1 MGHQDS
7 FLAPLPGSVALLVSG
22 IGKETFRRKCY
33 FISVCLFSFIMESF
47 TAGYMFGNGSST
59 TRVVERSSPITEIV
73 PFEISTG
80 IVDHVM
86 DNRYARDGTVH
97 PGEHLLYIK
106 ELCGLFKIAG
116 VPRE

>member
-1 MGHQDS
+1 M
-7 FLAPLPGSVALLVSG
+7 PLPGSVALLIRG
-22 IGKETFRRKCY
+22 IGKEIFRRKCC

-59 TRVVERSSPITEIV
+59 TRVVEKSSLITEIAT
-73 PFEISTG
+73 FEIPIG
-80 IVDHVM
+80 IVDRVM
-86 DNRYARDGTVH
+86 DNCYDGDGIVH

-116 VPRE
+116 VSRD